1 METAEETS
9 SDGARSERDELGDG
23 VDSDDLLY
31 LRRDA
36 HEHSDSSDS
45 GTDADRPEE
54 DDDEAASAVL
64 RELHDDVKVSA
75 TSESPFHALDAETQ
89 KVVRKLRLGSLLP
102 HGVDRNSGE
111 ATAAAWCAFE
121 SCSANGPPAEWVAAN
136 PTRHARDWLAEHVH
150 TEHLADLADMF
161 NASERCLFPN
171 QTSFALTH
179 KRFEPKFMALYTKAL
194 REAQRGRI
202 PDVGPTVNRRC
213 VEEFYA
219 QFCDEKIESLICFS
233 CSQVFVRDEADTACS
248 IQYRHAVPD
257 RFLGLSAELAD
268 KALKALSRSVYD
280 ARYTKTGFVDDEDK
294 AAALRGWTV
303 AVPTSGGA
311 VDIICCPEDRKCA
324 VHDHGATDALCESCE
339 IPLCSDCCKSL
350 ESGKMPKFA
359 LANDNWHD
367 FMLKYIFEERVTYAE
382 LVAASV
388 VHPTIRSVQ
397 INVQETWK
405 QVNGAGLMRECVHDH
420 RGTLGSIGAVTA
432 YVLGFEAICA
442 QIDRATGVDPI
453 DEHVI
458 QLPQPPAEVAA
469 TLQFRLYAVRDF
481 WTGKSRD
488 RLLREATVRKEV
500 VVRLIEMNVA
510 RNLPGYA
517 EFAAKTPNWRAEVVA
532 RAAALYP
539 TADPIADVFS
549 VYEINEEVGEVDE
562 GKAACPAQ
570 PLTTG
575 DVDPLAHA
583 QTMGICDGA
592 SMHAGMTDNERTIR
606 GLMNLQDEARGV
618 ADGTLPHVHA
628 LRYTHEELLETF
640 NPWFFAI
647 AYPFLYPRGGGWV
660 DYYRNPSSR
669 RSARTP
675 TDGDDEARHTD
686 APRVEL
692 DDLARWMC
700 RTAMNQFKRDCTHL
714 FVFKDLWHRR
724 QVNHAKGYHVLTNE
738 MSSRVDDGNEG
749 ELALQLVEDI
759 HDLLS
764 KLTGSYSTDL
774 AGVVHVGG
782 DVGRLRSHPDLT
794 PLQRKLLVSFDLVA
808 RRISGT
814 AEARHMMLK
823 YSEGFVVRY
832 GQPFMLTI
840 SPNPYQSMLV
850 CHLHRGLK
858 ADPLYLR
865 DVELAGFISKD
876 KPSLKTF
883 HRADGSVSCGIF
895 VPLDHPSLEGFQ
907 LPSFD
912 ARQRIV
918 AQDPLASVHAF
929 RCMVML
935 LVRTMLGCR
944 ICSDCPWRSA
954 NCSCQDMFGSVAN
967 AEGGVFGMVE
977 AYAGSIEA
985 QNFGALHVHILLW
998 LNWVFQRCTIVQIAR
1013 MLLANLDAA
1022 SDDAPSWT
1030 LDDVRNWKERCVSET
1045 LPAQSATAFTE
1056 SVIDDIESQW
1066 TTRHCDDAGLFVHG
1080 HSPEVAQMD
1089 APTWCKWFNRIDTIR
1104 RMLCNLHVHPK
1115 NADGERSVPR
1125 SCLAKAAREV
1135 QKRQRARVSGRKL
1148 SESDTCKYMFPKKT
1162 IAKPTVICVRW
1173 ARKFGWKTQGD
1184 RSAVGMLDGPRIG
1197 YKQRNG
1203 HLSAFGI
1210 PLGECHPAIN
1220 VVLGSN
1226 SHVRDTSRLPP
1237 IGKAHAAPECSSRSC
1252 RRRAATRDTIRS
1264 IIRSAGRTAKLIVR
1278 YTCSYH
1284 AKACRLAQKRVETFG
1299 KMHDHRLQEFLAQ
1312 GDQAQRNS
1320 LAWFTRRAV
1329 MRLLSDAITNSRTMF
1344 MAEGLNLMAY
1354 SDPTDATRA
1363 ESFYSAPSVLFPC
1376 QQLRAEFQRVKPLA
1390 ARVRMKVQKMPQG
1403 DAKLLPDASN
1413 HFAFLYGLRPEHD
1426 AVWLAPPYLVW
1437 TNWYW
1442 CRTTVARTV
1451 AGNDKPNT
1459 HCKLTELGLQYVRD
1473 QGADIDEDFLPGVHY
1488 EIRGE
1493 AGCANGQQWLALH
1506 PNSPDCWRHEYVLVR
1521 HDVPHVPWFRNP
1533 YAPHNDGEMRAHAK
1547 FAYFAPW
1554 TSIESAATAEVP
1566 YAPNVKTGAK
1576 TYKESWRE
1584 YINRGV
1590 PCKDVKHFIE
1600 GFEAIYDTGAPTL
1613 DADEDED
1620 GWEDTSRLEKDDL
1633 TKTSLHTTTKNGVAI
1648 DVRVWDQAARKSEYP
1663 TISGRD
1669 TRRAVDFRTAPKP
1682 RKRKEDARHATPK
1695 INNFYEFYT
1704 VNDAPSMIQAW
1715 REKRA
1720 TEAGRRIATQE
1731 DFVRDFTDCLIERAC
1746 TMRRILNMKNPP
1758 KTEAP
1763 PLFFVTG
1770 PPGTGKSFSTQALR
1784 SLFSDLGWEENKDYQ
1799 FCAFQAATALQ
1810 CGGRTVHHV
1819 CNRNRNG
1826 AGGIPRLQGNR
1837 LQVLVVEE
1845 ISMLEAVLLD
1855 ALEAA
1860 AKLAAEQAKSPFR
1873 MHPFGGVI
1881 VVFTGDFNQLPPA
1894 GGTTLDSPLRLMNYE
1909 LRYSQ
1914 RVRSGLK
1921 ILWDNDN
1928 VKLYEL
1934 SEQVRC
1940 RDEWWASIWAD
1951 MRRGTLSRTDISFMK
1966 GEDTDVPGSF
1976 MALKPE
1982 NAKER
1987 VLCKQAACLAL
1998 AGASPATIR
2007 TAECAQCKSHRDAR
2021 HVVRRFT
2028 PSDERWRDP
2037 DFDNA
2042 RFLSLHND
2050 RVYGNGLARSLIE
2063 AARLGQR
2070 FVLSIAHD
2078 VILYSSSMKNQRRI
2092 ELKKSWL
2099 DVDASKAE
2107 HLGGKVPIY
2116 LGATVRLSKHM
2127 ENGDREEYGLTKD
2140 RQGTIVGWEC
2150 DVREPEH
2157 TPDTTHFE
2165 FVPNIVYVQFFD
2177 KNGQPESWTH
2187 PEVPGT
2193 HGVYPV
2199 RKTKCVW
2206 HVAGN
2211 KDQRVRRYQ
2220 LPLVPGLS
2228 STIHIAQGSEMVPI
2242 IELDSQTTPT
2252 LAYVAV
2258 TRTHES
2264 RKCIIIDNGFDFG
2277 LFGLG
2282 HPLNFQANLLLMKL
2296 RGDPAYQ
2303 EHLGNFTS
2311 HKAKRASAVK
2321 QRAGAIGSRK
2331 RKAVGGE
2338 SGDHA
2343 RKGGS
2348 AAQQKAAGRSGGQNA
2363 CGDVK
2368 AAAGRIGGQ
2377 IGGQNASHEDK
2388 AAAGHIGGQNA
2399 SRDDKAAAGR
2409 KASRDDK
2416 AAAGHIG
2423 GQNASHDDKIAAGH
2437 EGGQQSG
2444 RARGAAAARKHGYND
2459 ADILQRGTKRP
2470 GRAFAHIAGR
2480 IELLVGKSVARALA
2494 TNVPTTDGLSRC
2506 YTRRELQRDLTSGYL
2521 VRAQAHDTCEADV
2534 SDLSDDGDRILIPTD
2549 DASDADTRA
2558 IGHTMP
2564 DTSPRLV
2571 PVPHVPAHSDD
2582 GVHASPSPMDVSS
2595 SDADSAPSPQN
2606 NTMHDMGQRNNRP
2619 KISSRSAAV
2628 KHMSLKELLQAA
2640 EDSPE
2645 DYGNAHRVCDAQSEP
2660 STSEEADEDEEDDE
2674 IDKPRCKFLDEF
2686 AGESDGESE

>member
-1 METAEETS
+1 
-9 SDGARSERDELGDG
+9 
-23 VDSDDLLY
+23 
-31 LRRDA
+31 
-36 HEHSDSSDS
+36 
-45 GTDADRPEE
+45 
-54 DDDEAASAVL
+54 
-64 RELHDDVKVSA
+64 
-75 TSESPFHALDAETQ
+75 
-89 KVVRKLRLGSLLP
+89 
-102 HGVDRNSGE
+102 
-111 ATAAAWCAFE
+111 
-121 SCSANGPPAEWVAAN
+121 
-136 PTRHARDWLAEHVH
+136 
-150 TEHLADLADMF
+150 
-161 NASERCLFPN
+161 
-171 QTSFALTH
+171 
-179 KRFEPKFMALYTKAL
+179 
-194 REAQRGRI
+194 
-202 PDVGPTVNRRC
+202 
-213 VEEFYA
+213 
-219 QFCDEKIESLICFS
+219 
-233 CSQVFVRDEADTACS
+233 
-248 IQYRHAVPD
+248 
-257 RFLGLSAELAD
+257 
-268 KALKALSRSVYD
+268 
-280 ARYTKTGFVDDEDK
+280 
-294 AAALRGWTV
+294 
-303 AVPTSGGA
+303 
-311 VDIICCPEDRKCA
+311 
-324 VHDHGATDALCESCE
+324 
-339 IPLCSDCCKSL
+339 
-350 ESGKMPKFA
+350 
-359 LANDNWHD
+359 
-367 FMLKYIFEERVTYAE
+367 
-382 LVAASV
+382 
-388 VHPTIRSVQ
+388 
-397 INVQETWK
+397 
-405 QVNGAGLMRECVHDH
+405 
-420 RGTLGSIGAVTA
+420 
-432 YVLGFEAICA
+432 
-442 QIDRATGVDPI
+442 
-453 DEHVI
+453 
-458 QLPQPPAEVAA
+458 
-469 TLQFRLYAVRDF
+469 
-481 WTGKSRD
+481 
-488 RLLREATVRKEV
+488 
-500 VVRLIEMNVA
+500 
-510 RNLPGYA
+510 
-517 EFAAKTPNWRAEVVA
+517 
-532 RAAALYP
+532 
-539 TADPIADVFS
+539 
-549 VYEINEEVGEVDE
+549 
-562 GKAACPAQ
+562 
-570 PLTTG
+570 
-575 DVDPLAHA
+575 
-583 QTMGICDGA
+583 
-592 SMHAGMTDNERTIR
+592 
-606 GLMNLQDEARGV
+606 
-618 ADGTLPHVHA
+618 
-628 LRYTHEELLETF
+628 
-640 NPWFFAI
+640 
-647 AYPFLYPRGGGWV
+647 
-660 DYYRNPSSR
+660 
-669 RSARTP
+669 
-675 TDGDDEARHTD
+675 
-686 APRVEL
+686 
-692 DDLARWMC
+692 
-700 RTAMNQFKRDCTHL
+700 
-714 FVFKDLWHRR
+714 
-724 QVNHAKGYHVLTNE
+724 
-738 MSSRVDDGNEG
+738 
-749 ELALQLVEDI
+749 
-759 HDLLS
+759 
-764 KLTGSYSTDL
+764 
-774 AGVVHVGG
+774 
-782 DVGRLRSHPDLT
+782 
-794 PLQRKLLVSFDLVA
+794 
-808 RRISGT
+808 
-814 AEARHMMLK
+814 
-823 YSEGFVVRY
+823 
-832 GQPFMLTI
+832 
-840 SPNPYQSMLV
+840 MLV

-944 ICSDCPWRSA
+944 ICSDCPGRSA

-1056 SVIDDIESQW
+1056 SVIDDIETQW

-1720 TEAGRRIATQE
+1720 TDAGRRIATQE

-1873 MHPFGGVI
+1873 MHLFGGVI

-2177 KNGQPESWTH
+2177 KNDQPESWTH

-2377 IGGQNASHEDK
+2377 IGGQNASH
-2388 AAAGHIGGQNA
+2388 
-2399 SRDDKAAAGR
+2399 DDKAAAGR
-2409 KASRDDK
+2409 NASREDK

-2423 GQNASHDDKIAAGH
+2423 GQNASHDDKIAAG
-2437 EGGQQSG
+2437 EESG

-2506 YTRRELQRDLTSGYL
+2506 YTRRELQRDLTSGYF
-2521 VRAQAHDTCEADV
+2521 VRSQTHDTCEADV

-2558 IGHTMP
+2558 IGHTLP
-2564 DTSPRLV
+2564 STSPRLV
-2571 PVPHVPAHSDD
+2571 PVPHVPVHSDD

-2606 NTMHDMGQRNNRP
+2606 NTMRNTGQRNNRP